1 MSKKLKTI
9 QSNFSQLEKKLKR
22 VTEPIDVTI
31 RVNDKASPILNKMS
45 MTEIDEKII
54 TLSAND
60 QVTKKIE
67 KINETINRAMKH
79 YETVLTVID
88 EVTGTAK
95 QVINTVGK
103 MMDRGKQIVLS
114 IEDRVTKGAGWIKQ
128 KLMSLKDVNIRAILE
143 DTASKSLE
151 RLKRGFDQMKS
162 VVIQMKGNALERIER
177 LKNSTIALKN
187 KTIQITSIFLDRT
200 TTPLQKLKKIY
211 GEVREMVIYA
221 KDRASKVIQNIR
233 SKAADLGRKAFQLTV
248 RVKDNLGSAVRRIQ
262 GTLSNLSENPLIKQG
277 ILIPMQLAANE
288 RSNEQVFTRLLG
300 NSKLAADRL
309 EALDKMSFSTPFSSS
324 ELKKSNA
331 ILQNY
336 GGNVLATG
344 ENFKMVGNVAAAAK
358 LPFEEMASIFGSMYS
373 DLGEGRSIEATVDQ
387 LVSMQA
393 ITADAGKEMKLLAS
407 SGEDIS
413 VLWPKITQN
422 FSQYEGEMK
431 KASLTSSSLT
441 KNLRE
446 LFDQKIV
453 KPWGEALLKAFQ
465 PLIDKFNE
473 FKNKYSYVF
482 DDLWKHVQKIG
493 QNIAD
498 SLAKPAMAAFN
509 FLSEQLKIL
518 FPGEISEEM
527 KIKMQ
532 KDPKMKKEFDEL
544 DQYRNMDF
552 KSRISLVLDNAK
564 GELGKWWNK
573 NGKPLME
580 DLGEKAGK
588 VFNTVLDSV
597 LGDEDNPGLIDKAV
611 KAAGNFVDSFID
623 SIDIL
628 DIGGRILKKFAEIN
642 LGGLKSIFGKIIGDK
657 ELENQGSV
665 WGAIIANAF
674 AIAIIAG
681 ISKKLK
687 GLGGIVQKLLKLT
700 GVELPAI
707 GGKGKKDRTNRQTQ
721 GQTKVSG
728 RNQSISAKEKRPNRN
743 HTQPNESR
751 VQRKGKRRGMLS
763 KGKDFLGGLGK
774 EGGILQKGLAGAKKV
789 GKRIPIL
796 GSLLSASNLIGM
808 NKKNAGEKVGSA
820 GGGIAGGMAG
830 AAVGA
835 AIGSVVPVVGTAAGG
850 LIGGIFGSMG
860 GESFGEMIGKWFDG
874 GGFEKIGQKAIEI
887 KDQIVEVWSTVV
899 AWFIEN
905 VWTPLSSTVV
915 TVATTIW
922 SSLVNAWTWIQET
935 FSAVAGWFIENVWT
949 PLSGTVVTV
958 ATGIWT
964 ALSNAWKTIQ
974 SIFGVVSSWFMDNVW
989 NPLVD
994 TVGTIKDSIG
1004 KKFEEAYKVVTG
1016 IWDGLSKWF
1025 EDNIQKP
1032 IGKVAQAISEGFSTA
1047 FGWVKKIFDKAGGI
1061 VDVVINWIVGKK
1073 KPDTNATGGYITQPT
1088 LSWVGEAG
1096 NEFVIPT
1103 QNNRGRG
1110 KMLLA
1115 QAASHLGMS
1124 VVPSGGAGNQVAS
1137 SSAPT
1142 TSPSSVGSIGG
1153 SVSMNGNI
1161 QASSIGEQFN
1171 NDFERGLNHK
1181 VTSLDQWKQKNIQ
1194 QPFGQL
1200 TSESGKYG
1208 QQTVAAFANGQQMTP
1223 TGTDSF
1229 LQSRVKAPYQQVMTA
1244 SPTWGSGTVSGFATG
1259 QNATSVG
1266 TSQYVDQHIKQPFLQ
1281 TKQESPGWGSGMIDA
1296 FNRGM
1301 GSKASEVTQAAK
1313 EMAKKVEQAFRD
1325 ELDIHSPSRV
1335 MMSLGKFAS
1344 IGVVKGLDSVDV
1356 KKFAENQAGSL
1367 IGAFSGMGASGL
1379 SVQQWLMAALMAT
1392 GTSMSWLPGLMT
1404 IAQHE
1409 SNGNPRAIN
1418 LWDSNAKKGTPSKGL
1433 MQTIGPTFNSNKGK
1447 GMNDIWNP
1455 IHNAVAAIN
1464 YIKGRYGTV
1473 FNTPGLRSMRRGG
1486 SYKGYA
1492 NGGLITQE
1500 QVARVGEGNKRE
1512 WIIPEER
1519 GIRGRY
1525 LLTQA
1530 AKALGMQVYDPTSAS
1545 APLPESQMQQV
1556 TSAQSTGTTTSS
1568 GNKQITIQF
1577 NGDQHFHNEQDQQS
1591 LVEKIRQ
1598 MLVDEL
1604 EIELH
1609 TGTKGVVIDG

>member
-1 MSKKLKTI
+1 MAKLTARFELEDKVSKKLMRI
-9 QSNFSQLEKKLKR
+9 QKRFQTFEKQLKPFRKPVKINL
-22 VTEPIDVTI
+22 
-31 RVNDKASPILNKMS
+31 
-45 MTEIDEKII
+45 EIDEKKLRNFS
-54 TLSAND
+54 LSLRKISVFSMRLDQGIYRDLKALNNQLNMLPNHLVISIQAKGLDVIKSSINRLKQAGTSPILLTFKLND
-60 QVTKKIE
+60 QLSGKMSSIKKSIYQLMNRTYYMRLNMVDQATAAIQRIKKTLKSLTMSKHEIRVSVQDNAKSKLKKRDQAESIVKEQNIKKEPEAVSPSVKTDESKQSWLQNLANKGLNEIQKYAGDVADKVKEKLSPRKFWDEKALPWVENKMEDYKQDVIGRIKE
-67 KINETINRAMKH
+67 KIKFNPEEKLDQLVKTGLDRLFGASDQSSESATPAPTTAPTSTSTPTSTPSNPAPKTKPQPRGGKGLFRNSCCPCCARGLSRGGSTKTKNRNGRSPRQTRNPNATTRTEMNRRPPSR
-79 YETVLTVID
+79 I
-88 EVTGTAK
+88 
-95 QVINTVGK
+95 GK
-103 MMDRGKQIVLS
+103 LKTNAGKLFGKIPSGLK
-114 IEDRVTKGAGWIKQ
+114 KGAGI
-128 KLMSLKDVNIRAILE
+128 A
-143 DTASKSLE
+143 ASVGGLTGLVKGSKGLSG
-151 RLKRGFDQMKS
+151 LGNAMKS
-162 VVIQMKGNALERIER
+162 IGKG
-177 LKNSTIALKN
+177 
-187 KTIQITSIFLDRT
+187 
-200 TTPLQKLKKIY
+200 
-211 GEVREMVIYA
+211 
-221 KDRASKVIQNIR
+221 
-233 SKAADLGRKAFQLTV
+233 
-248 RVKDNLGSAVRRIQ
+248 
-262 GTLSNLSENPLIKQG
+262 
-277 ILIPMQLAANE
+277 
-288 RSNEQVFTRLLG
+288 
-300 NSKLAADRL
+300 
-309 EALDKMSFSTPFSSS
+309 
-324 ELKKSNA
+324 
-331 ILQNY
+331 
-336 GGNVLATG
+336 
-344 ENFKMVGNVAAAAK
+344 
-358 LPFEEMASIFGSMYS
+358 
-373 DLGEGRSIEATVDQ
+373 
-387 LVSMQA
+387 
-393 ITADAGKEMKLLAS
+393 
-407 SGEDIS
+407 SG
-413 VLWPKITQN
+413 
-422 FSQYEGEMK
+422 
-431 KASLTSSSLT
+431 
-441 KNLRE
+441 
-446 LFDQKIV
+446 
-453 KPWGEALLKAFQ
+453 
-465 PLIDKFNE
+465 
-473 FKNKYSYVF
+473 
-482 DDLWKHVQKIG
+482 
-493 QNIAD
+493 
-498 SLAKPAMAAFN
+498 
-509 FLSEQLKIL
+509 
-518 FPGEISEEM
+518 
-527 KIKMQ
+527 
-532 KDPKMKKEFDEL
+532 
-544 DQYRNMDF
+544 
-552 KSRISLVLDNAK
+552 
-564 GELGKWWNK
+564 
-573 NGKPLME
+573 
-580 DLGEKAGK
+580 
-588 VFNTVLDSV
+588 
-597 LGDEDNPGLIDKAV
+597 
-611 KAAGNFVDSFID
+611 
-623 SIDIL
+623 
-628 DIGGRILKKFAEIN
+628 
-642 LGGLKSIFGKIIGDK
+642 
-657 ELENQGSV
+657 
-665 WGAIIANAF
+665 
-674 AIAIIAG
+674 
-681 ISKKLK
+681 
-687 GLGGIVQKLLKLT
+687 KLLK
-700 GVELPAI
+700 
-707 GGKGKKDRTNRQTQ
+707 
-721 GQTKVSG
+721 KV
-728 RNQSISAKEKRPNRN
+728 
-743 HTQPNESR
+743 
-751 VQRKGKRRGMLS
+751 
-763 KGKDFLGGLGK
+763 
-774 EGGILQKGLAGAKKV
+774 
-789 GKRIPIL
+789 PIL
-796 GSLLSASNLIGM
+796 GSVLSATNLIGM
-808 NKKNAGEKVGSA
+808 NKENAGEKIGTT

-830 AAVGA
+830 AAAGA
-835 AIGSVVPVVGTAAGG
+835 AIGSVVPGVGTAIGG
-850 LIGGIFGSMG
+850 LVGGIAGSMG
-860 GESFGEMIGKWFDG
+860 GESIGETIGKWFDG

-887 KDQIVEVWSTVV
+887 KNQIVEVWSTVAAWFTENVWTPLSNTVVTV
-899 AWFIEN
+899 ASSIWSSLVNAWTWIQETFSAVAGWFIENVWTPLSDTVVTVATTIWTSLVNAWTWIQETFSAVAGWFIEN

-949 PLSGTVVTV
+949 PLSSTVVTV

-974 SIFGVVSSWFMDNVW
+974 SIFGAVSSWFMENVW

-1004 KKFEEAYKVVTG
+1004 KKFEEAYKVVTD

-1032 IGKVAQAISEGFSTA
+1032 IVKVAEAISDGFSAA

-1073 KPDTNATGGYITQPT
+1073 KPDNNATGGYITQPT

-1124 VVPSGGAGNQVAS
+1124 VMPSGAAGNQVSSSPAPTAVAS
-1137 SSAPT
+1137 S
-1142 TSPSSVGSIGG
+1142 SSVGSIDG
-1153 SVSMNGNI
+1153 SVSMTGNI

-1171 NDFERGLNHK
+1171 KDFEQGLNQK
-1181 VTSLDQWKQKNIQ
+1181 VITLDQWKQKNIQ
-1194 QPFGQL
+1194 QPFAQL
-1200 TSESGKYG
+1200 TSDSGKYG
-1208 QQTVAAFANGQQMTP
+1208 QQTVAAFANGQQVTP

-1244 SPTWGSGTVSGFATG
+1244 SPTWGSGTVNGFATG

-1281 TKQESPGWGSGMIDA
+1281 AKQESPGWGSGMMDA
-1296 FNRGM
+1296 FNNGM
-1301 GSKASEVTQAAK
+1301 RSKASEVTQAAK
-1313 EMAKKVEQAFRD
+1313 EMAKKVEQAFRE

-1392 GTSMSWLPGLMT
+1392 GTSMNWLPGLMT

-1486 SYKGYA
+1486 PYKGYA

-1530 AKALGMQVYDPTSAS
+1530 AKALGMQVYDPANAS

-1556 TSAQSTGTTTSS
+1556 TSAQSSSGTTAS

-1577 NGDQHFHNEQDQQS
+1577 NGDQHFHNGQDQQS

-1604 EIELH
+1604 EVELH

>member
-1 MSKKLKTI
+1 LAKLTARFELEDKVSKKLMRI
-9 QSNFSQLEKKLKR
+9 QKRFQTFEKQLKPFRKPVKINL
-22 VTEPIDVTI
+22 
-31 RVNDKASPILNKMS
+31 
-45 MTEIDEKII
+45 EIDEKKLRNFS
-54 TLSAND
+54 LSLRKISVFSMRLDQGIYRDLKALNNQLNMLPNHLVISIQAKGLDVIKSSINRLKQAGTSPILLTFKLND
-60 QVTKKIE
+60 QLSGKMSSIKKSIYQLMNRTYYMRLNMVDQATAAIQRIKKTLKSLTMSKHEIRVSVQDNAKSKLKKRDQAESIVKEQNIKKEPEAVSPSVKTDESKQSWLQNLANKGLNEIQKYAGDVADKVKEKLSPRKFWDEKALPWVENKMEDYKQDVIGRIKE
-67 KINETINRAMKH
+67 KIKFNPEEKLDQLVKTGLDRLFGASDQSSESATPAPTTAPTSTSTPTSTPSNPAPKTKPQPRGGKGLFRNSCCPCCARGLSRGGSTKTKNRNGRSPRQTRNPNATTRTEMNRRPPSR
-79 YETVLTVID
+79 I
-88 EVTGTAK
+88 
-95 QVINTVGK
+95 GK
-103 MMDRGKQIVLS
+103 LKTNAGKLFGKIPSGLK
-114 IEDRVTKGAGWIKQ
+114 KGAGI
-128 KLMSLKDVNIRAILE
+128 A
-143 DTASKSLE
+143 ASVGGLTGLVKGSKGLSG
-151 RLKRGFDQMKS
+151 LGNAMKS
-162 VVIQMKGNALERIER
+162 IGKG
-177 LKNSTIALKN
+177 
-187 KTIQITSIFLDRT
+187 
-200 TTPLQKLKKIY
+200 
-211 GEVREMVIYA
+211 
-221 KDRASKVIQNIR
+221 
-233 SKAADLGRKAFQLTV
+233 
-248 RVKDNLGSAVRRIQ
+248 
-262 GTLSNLSENPLIKQG
+262 
-277 ILIPMQLAANE
+277 
-288 RSNEQVFTRLLG
+288 
-300 NSKLAADRL
+300 
-309 EALDKMSFSTPFSSS
+309 
-324 ELKKSNA
+324 
-331 ILQNY
+331 
-336 GGNVLATG
+336 
-344 ENFKMVGNVAAAAK
+344 
-358 LPFEEMASIFGSMYS
+358 
-373 DLGEGRSIEATVDQ
+373 
-387 LVSMQA
+387 
-393 ITADAGKEMKLLAS
+393 
-407 SGEDIS
+407 SG
-413 VLWPKITQN
+413 
-422 FSQYEGEMK
+422 
-431 KASLTSSSLT
+431 
-441 KNLRE
+441 
-446 LFDQKIV
+446 
-453 KPWGEALLKAFQ
+453 
-465 PLIDKFNE
+465 
-473 FKNKYSYVF
+473 
-482 DDLWKHVQKIG
+482 
-493 QNIAD
+493 
-498 SLAKPAMAAFN
+498 
-509 FLSEQLKIL
+509 
-518 FPGEISEEM
+518 
-527 KIKMQ
+527 
-532 KDPKMKKEFDEL
+532 
-544 DQYRNMDF
+544 
-552 KSRISLVLDNAK
+552 
-564 GELGKWWNK
+564 
-573 NGKPLME
+573 
-580 DLGEKAGK
+580 
-588 VFNTVLDSV
+588 
-597 LGDEDNPGLIDKAV
+597 
-611 KAAGNFVDSFID
+611 
-623 SIDIL
+623 
-628 DIGGRILKKFAEIN
+628 
-642 LGGLKSIFGKIIGDK
+642 
-657 ELENQGSV
+657 
-665 WGAIIANAF
+665 
-674 AIAIIAG
+674 
-681 ISKKLK
+681 
-687 GLGGIVQKLLKLT
+687 KLLK
-700 GVELPAI
+700 
-707 GGKGKKDRTNRQTQ
+707 
-721 GQTKVSG
+721 KV
-728 RNQSISAKEKRPNRN
+728 
-743 HTQPNESR
+743 
-751 VQRKGKRRGMLS
+751 
-763 KGKDFLGGLGK
+763 
-774 EGGILQKGLAGAKKV
+774 
-789 GKRIPIL
+789 PIL
-796 GSLLSASNLIGM
+796 GSVLSATNLIGM
-808 NKKNAGEKVGSA
+808 NKENAGEKIGTT

-830 AAVGA
+830 AAAGA
-835 AIGSVVPVVGTAAGG
+835 AIGSVVPGVGTAIGG
-850 LIGGIFGSMG
+850 LVGGIAGSMG
-860 GESFGEMIGKWFDG
+860 GESIGETIGKWFDG

-887 KDQIVEVWSTVV
+887 KNQIVEVWSTVAAWFTENVWTPLSNTVVTV
-899 AWFIEN
+899 ASSIWSSLVNAWTWIQETFSAVAGWFIENVWTPLSDTVVTVATTIWTSLVNAWTWIQETFSAVAGWFIEN

-949 PLSGTVVTV
+949 PLSSTVVTV

-974 SIFGVVSSWFMDNVW
+974 SIFGAVSSWFMENVW

-1004 KKFEEAYKVVTG
+1004 KKFEEAYKVVTD

-1032 IGKVAQAISEGFSTA
+1032 IVKVAEAISDGFSAA

-1073 KPDTNATGGYITQPT
+1073 KPDNNATGGYITQPT

-1124 VVPSGGAGNQVAS
+1124 VMPSGAAGNQVSSSPAPTAVAS
-1137 SSAPT
+1137 S
-1142 TSPSSVGSIGG
+1142 SSVGSIDG
-1153 SVSMNGNI
+1153 SVSMTGNI

-1171 NDFERGLNHK
+1171 KDFEQGLNQK
-1181 VTSLDQWKQKNIQ
+1181 VITLDQWKQKNIQ
-1194 QPFGQL
+1194 QPFAQL
-1200 TSESGKYG
+1200 TSDSGKYG
-1208 QQTVAAFANGQQMTP
+1208 QQTVAAFANGQQVTP

-1244 SPTWGSGTVSGFATG
+1244 SPTWGSGTVNGFATG

-1281 TKQESPGWGSGMIDA
+1281 AKQESPGWGSGMMDA
-1296 FNRGM
+1296 FNNGM
-1301 GSKASEVTQAAK
+1301 RSKASEVTQAAK
-1313 EMAKKVEQAFRD
+1313 EMAKKVEQAFRE

-1392 GTSMSWLPGLMT
+1392 GTSMNWLPGLMT

-1486 SYKGYA
+1486 PYKGYA

-1530 AKALGMQVYDPTSAS
+1530 AKALGMQVYDPANAS

-1556 TSAQSTGTTTSS
+1556 TSAQSSSGTTAS

-1577 NGDQHFHNEQDQQS
+1577 NGDQHFHNGQDQQS

-1604 EIELH
+1604 EVELH

>member
-1 MSKKLKTI
+1 MAKLTARFELEDKVSKKLMRI
-9 QSNFSQLEKKLKR
+9 QKRFQTFEKQLKPFRKPVKINL
-22 VTEPIDVTI
+22 
-31 RVNDKASPILNKMS
+31 
-45 MTEIDEKII
+45 EIDEKKLRNFS
-54 TLSAND
+54 LSLRKISVFSMRLDQGIYRDLKALNNQLNMLPNHLVISIQAKGLDVIKSSINRLKQAGTSPILLTFKLND
-60 QVTKKIE
+60 QLSGKMSSIKKSIYQLMNRTYYMRLNMVDQATAAIQRIKKTLKSLTMSKHEIRVSVQDNAKSKLKKRDQAESIVKEQNIKKEPEAVSPSVKTDESKQSWLQNLANKGLNEIQKYAGDVADKVKEKLSPRKFWDEKALPWVENKMEDYKQDVIGRIKE
-67 KINETINRAMKH
+67 KIKFNPEEKLDQLVKTGLDRLFGASDQSSESATPAPTTVPTTAPTSTPTSTPSNPAPKTKPQPRGGKGLFRNSCCPCCARGLSRGGSTKTKNRNGQSPRQSTNPNATTRTEMNRRPPSR
-79 YETVLTVID
+79 L
-88 EVTGTAK
+88 
-95 QVINTVGK
+95 GK
-103 MMDRGKQIVLS
+103 LKTNAGKLFGKIPSGLK
-114 IEDRVTKGAGWIKQ
+114 KGAGI
-128 KLMSLKDVNIRAILE
+128 A
-143 DTASKSLE
+143 ASVGGLTGLVKGSKGLSG
-151 RLKRGFDQMKS
+151 LGNAMKS
-162 VVIQMKGNALERIER
+162 IGKG
-177 LKNSTIALKN
+177 
-187 KTIQITSIFLDRT
+187 
-200 TTPLQKLKKIY
+200 
-211 GEVREMVIYA
+211 
-221 KDRASKVIQNIR
+221 
-233 SKAADLGRKAFQLTV
+233 
-248 RVKDNLGSAVRRIQ
+248 
-262 GTLSNLSENPLIKQG
+262 
-277 ILIPMQLAANE
+277 
-288 RSNEQVFTRLLG
+288 
-300 NSKLAADRL
+300 
-309 EALDKMSFSTPFSSS
+309 
-324 ELKKSNA
+324 
-331 ILQNY
+331 
-336 GGNVLATG
+336 
-344 ENFKMVGNVAAAAK
+344 
-358 LPFEEMASIFGSMYS
+358 
-373 DLGEGRSIEATVDQ
+373 
-387 LVSMQA
+387 
-393 ITADAGKEMKLLAS
+393 
-407 SGEDIS
+407 SG
-413 VLWPKITQN
+413 
-422 FSQYEGEMK
+422 
-431 KASLTSSSLT
+431 
-441 KNLRE
+441 
-446 LFDQKIV
+446 
-453 KPWGEALLKAFQ
+453 
-465 PLIDKFNE
+465 
-473 FKNKYSYVF
+473 
-482 DDLWKHVQKIG
+482 
-493 QNIAD
+493 
-498 SLAKPAMAAFN
+498 
-509 FLSEQLKIL
+509 
-518 FPGEISEEM
+518 
-527 KIKMQ
+527 
-532 KDPKMKKEFDEL
+532 
-544 DQYRNMDF
+544 
-552 KSRISLVLDNAK
+552 
-564 GELGKWWNK
+564 
-573 NGKPLME
+573 
-580 DLGEKAGK
+580 
-588 VFNTVLDSV
+588 
-597 LGDEDNPGLIDKAV
+597 
-611 KAAGNFVDSFID
+611 
-623 SIDIL
+623 
-628 DIGGRILKKFAEIN
+628 
-642 LGGLKSIFGKIIGDK
+642 
-657 ELENQGSV
+657 
-665 WGAIIANAF
+665 
-674 AIAIIAG
+674 
-681 ISKKLK
+681 
-687 GLGGIVQKLLKLT
+687 KLLK
-700 GVELPAI
+700 
-707 GGKGKKDRTNRQTQ
+707 
-721 GQTKVSG
+721 KV
-728 RNQSISAKEKRPNRN
+728 
-743 HTQPNESR
+743 
-751 VQRKGKRRGMLS
+751 
-763 KGKDFLGGLGK
+763 
-774 EGGILQKGLAGAKKV
+774 
-789 GKRIPIL
+789 PIL
-796 GSLLSASNLIGM
+796 GSVLSATNLIGM
-808 NKKNAGEKVGSA
+808 NKENAGEKIGTT

-830 AAVGA
+830 AAAGA
-835 AIGSVVPVVGTAAGG
+835 AIGSVVPGVGTAIGG
-850 LIGGIFGSMG
+850 LVGGIAGSMG
-860 GESFGEMIGKWFDG
+860 GESIGETIGKWFDG

-887 KDQIVEVWSTVV
+887 KNQIVEVWSTVAAWFTENVWTPLSNTVVTV
-899 AWFIEN
+899 ASSIWSSLVNAWTWIQETFSAVAGWFIENVWTPLSDTVVTVATTIWTSLVNAWTWIQETFSAVAGWFIEN

-949 PLSGTVVTV
+949 PLSSTVVTV

-974 SIFGVVSSWFMDNVW
+974 SIFGAVSSWFMENVW

-1004 KKFEEAYKVVTG
+1004 KKFEEAYKVVTD

-1032 IGKVAQAISEGFSTA
+1032 IVKVAEAISDGFSAA

-1073 KPDTNATGGYITQPT
+1073 KPDNNATGGYITQPT

-1124 VVPSGGAGNQVAS
+1124 VMPSGAAGNQVSSSPAPTAVAS
-1137 SSAPT
+1137 S
-1142 TSPSSVGSIGG
+1142 SSVGSIDG
-1153 SVSMNGNI
+1153 SVSMTGNI

-1171 NDFERGLNHK
+1171 KDFEQGLNQK
-1181 VTSLDQWKQKNIQ
+1181 VITLDQWKQKNIQ
-1194 QPFGQL
+1194 QPFAQL
-1200 TSESGKYG
+1200 TSDSGKYG
-1208 QQTVAAFANGQQMTP
+1208 QQTVAAFANGQQVTP

-1244 SPTWGSGTVSGFATG
+1244 SPTWGSGTVNGFATG

-1281 TKQESPGWGSGMIDA
+1281 AKQESPGWGSGMMDA
-1296 FNRGM
+1296 FNNGM
-1301 GSKASEVTQAAK
+1301 RSKASEVTQAAK
-1313 EMAKKVEQAFRD
+1313 EMAKKVEQAFRE

-1392 GTSMSWLPGLMT
+1392 GTSMNWLPGLMT

-1486 SYKGYA
+1486 PYKGYA

-1530 AKALGMQVYDPTSAS
+1530 AKALGMQVYDPANAS

-1556 TSAQSTGTTTSS
+1556 TSAQSSSGTTAS

-1577 NGDQHFHNEQDQQS
+1577 NGDQHFHNGQDQQS

-1604 EIELH
+1604 EVELH